1 MAELISRR
9 KLLSTGI
16 KTGVGLAL
24 LNNLSLTP
32 FSVVAFSREAERQT
46 DRFLPAYK
54 LLDEF
59 IARHMKDVGAPGMTL
74 AIADR
79 KGLLRTSQYGFADL
93 KAGVKVSPQ
102 TLFEIGSISKSF
114 VGIAVLRAADEGKI
128 DLHKP
133 VVSYLPWL
141 KVESKYAPFTAHHL
155 LSHTA
160 GLSSV
165 PLLMRVAAST
175 LRTGSEPGTRF
186 LYSNIGYVL
195 LGFLLEAV
203 EKRPFAEVLRKR
215 VLEPLGMSSSE
226 PVITNASRERM
237 AVGYG
242 PLHEDRPFPLRGK
255 LAEAPWLEVPEA
267 AGSVTATAGDMVAY
281 LQFLLNR
288 GVGPRGRVLSEKSF
302 QLLVQPVI
310 KAPFRGE
317 EASYSY
323 GLWISEIAGNTL
335 ARHTGGMVAFSSAM
349 HADLTKGLGVFAS
362 VNANLRGYRPNVV
375 VKYALDLLR
384 ATLSDQGPPAA
395 PPSPPE
401 PDQIANAAAYAGSY
415 NSPDGGKL
423 QLVAQDEQL
432 ILRHKGQRIALEQ
445 AGRDRFIVKHPDF
458 ELFALTFGRQE
469 EAVVQAFHGE
479 SWWTNEKY
487 KGTREFESPQE
498 WKAYVGRY
506 RSDSPWYGSTRVV
519 IRKDLLLLDGEQTLT
534 QIETGV
540 FRPEGDNNEAEL
552 VTFNTIVNGTAM
564 RMNYSGIDFYRTF
577 TP

>member
-1 MAELISRR
+1 L
-9 KLLSTGI
+9 
-16 KTGVGLAL
+16 VL
-24 LNNLSLTP
+24 LNELTLP
-32 FSVVAFSREAERQT
+32 DSVPAFAREAETQA
-46 DRFLPAYK
+46 DRFQPAYK
-54 LLDEF
+54 LLDDF
-59 IARHMKDVGAPGMTL
+59 IVRHMKEVGAPGMTL

-93 KAGVKVSPQ
+93 KAGVKVKPQ

-114 VGIAVLRAADEGKI
+114 VGIAMLQAAAEGRI

-141 KVESKYAPFTAHHL
+141 KVESKYAPFTTHHL

-215 VLEPLGMSSSE
+215 VLEPLGMNSSE

-317 EASYSY
+317 DASYSY

-349 HADLTKGLGVFAS
+349 HADLTNGLGAFAS

-384 ATLSDQGPPAA
+384 ATLRDQELPAA
-395 PPSPPE
+395 PTPPPE
-401 PDQIANAAAYAGSY
+401 PDKIANAAAYAGSY
-415 NSPDGGKL
+415 TSPDDKKL
-423 QLVAQDEQL
+423 QLAAEGEQL
-432 ILRHKGQRIALEQ
+432 ILQHKGQRVVLEQ

-458 ELFALTFGRQE
+458 ELFALSFARQQ
-469 EAVVQAFHGE
+469 EAVVEAFHGG

-487 KGTREFESPQE
+487 KGARGFEAPQE
-498 WKAYVGRY
+498 WNAYVGRY

-519 IRKDLLLLDGEQTLT
+519 IRKGRLLLDGEQPLA

-540 FRPEGDNNEAEL
+540 FRPESDNNGAERI
-552 VTFNTIVNGTAM
+552 TFDTLVNGTAM